1 MEDARVDLS
10 PIENATMTV
19 SERSEILHFRLLVP
33 AKGTSMALSAF
44 GIGVKV
50 SHTLPDLLR
59 PLYLDRRSRPATLWG
74 SPARD
79 ATTDGRWHCPGERR
93 CGDATSFGVFL
104 PGLGDR
110 LTRGF
115 FTVARW

>member
-1 MEDARVDLS
+1 
-10 PIENATMTV
+10 
-19 SERSEILHFRLLVP
+19 
-33 AKGTSMALSAF
+33 MALSAF

-74 SPARD
+74 RQPGTRRPMAVGIVQGNGVV
-79 ATTDGRWHCPGERR
+79 ATPPPLAFSSLD
-93 CGDATSFGVFL
+93 
-104 PGLGDR
+104 LGDR